1 MLPFSHT
8 FTTSRKT
15 IPTLKHWHETRCP
28 GRRHHLLSINSL
40 QEPCQLIRPGSLLC
54 IELSVLL
61 EALVFLS
68 AKERVCLQVNGLSA
82 TLVQRELPVASL
94 LYVKLENRVTYVLS
108 VTCPSPSPLCLQ
120 KDKEGMAT
128 YRNQMYKK

>member
-1 MLPFSHT
+1 M
-8 FTTSRKT
+8 
-15 IPTLKHWHETRCP
+15 
-28 GRRHHLLSINSL
+28 
-40 QEPCQLIRPGSLLC
+40 C

-61 EALVFLS
+61 EALAFLS

-82 TLVQRELPVASL
+82 TLVQTELPIAPL

>member
-1 MLPFSHT
+1 MLPFSQT

-40 QEPCQLIRPGSLLC
+40 QETCQLIRPGSLLC

-61 EALVFLS
+61 EALAFLS

-82 TLVQRELPVASL
+82 TLVQTELPFAPQ
-94 LYVKLENRVTYVLS
+94 LYIKLENGYICSFCHTPFCESSLS
-108 VTCPSPSPLCLQ
+108 TKRQRGYGYL
-120 KDKEGMAT
+120 
-128 YRNQMYKK
+128 